1 MHRGDYAQVL
11 DWSERAARHAPR
23 GTPERIY
30 ADAYR
35 GVVSLSMVSPAAGHV
50 FLRDAMD
57 QALALGDN
65 RVIFAAAGW
74 VFLRLQAIRDQE
86 RRERLA
92 DEVIARPRGGA
103 RSGDLGMCLYSAAQ
117 VFLARGER
125 ARAEAAWNELGE
137 LAVRTRDTTLST
149 WAKAVP
155 VTVAFLDG
163 RIAEASELADAA
175 MASAREQGISLTWV
189 DTCRLSCLLGRGREQ
204 WLEALDRPLR
214 GMQCY
219 RSVVL
224 ANLGRRD
231 EVEEIIERF
240 FGAMG
245 SDDDESSAGILFA
258 LLEAC
263 LLVQLTAPVRL
274 LVRRLLPYADRL
286 AMTGG
291 SQFGGSGARM
301 LGDGAVLLGQPDQ
314 ARSYYAQA
322 LEVCARVRF
331 RPEIA
336 LTRLHLSEL
345 LLAQYPDEQAE
356 AQGHLDFAI
365 EEFRAMQMKPA
376 LERALRHKGL
386 LHA

>member
-1 MHRGDYAQVL
+1 
-11 DWSERAARHAPR
+11 
-23 GTPERIY
+23 
-30 ADAYR
+30 
-35 GVVSLSMVSPAAGHV
+35 
-50 FLRDAMD
+50 
-57 QALALGDN
+57 
-65 RVIFAAAGW
+65 

-125 ARAEAAWNELGE
+125 ARAEAAWNELGD
-137 LAVRTRDTTLST
+137 LAERTRDTTLST

-163 RIAEASELADAA
+163 RIAEASELANAA
-175 MASAREQGISLTWV
+175 MASAREQGISLIWV
-189 DTCRLSCLLGRGREQ
+189 DSCRLSCLLGRGREQ
-204 WLEALDRPLR
+204 WLEALDRPVR
-214 GMQCY
+214 GMQAH

-231 EVEEIIERF
+231 EVQAIIERF

-245 SDDDESSAGILFA
+245 SDDDESSAGVLFA

-263 LLVQLTAPVRL
+263 LLVQLTAPVRV

-291 SQFGGSGARM
+291 SQFGGSGARL
-301 LGDGAVLLGQPDQ
+301 LGDGTALLGQPDR
-314 ARSYYAQA
+314 ARGYYEQA

-336 LTRLHLSEL
+336 LTRLHLAEL
-345 LLAQYPDEQAE
+345 LLQHYPEEQAD
-356 AQGHLDFAI
+356 AVAHLDFVI
-365 EEFRAMQMKPA
+365 DEFRAMKMQPA